1 MKKWMGLSAAL
12 IGGMSA
18 IGMVSEASAQSATL
32 AAVQARG
39 ELACGVTTGVP
50 GFASP
55 NDQNEWT
62 GYDVD
67 ICRAVAAA
75 VLGDAKKVS
84 FKPTTGKTRFT
95 VLSSGE
101 IDVLARN
108 TTWTF
113 SRDTDLKLDFVG
125 VNFYDGQGFIIRKS
139 AGVKSA
145 LELDGASVCIQSGT
159 TTELNLADYFRANNM
174 KFTSI
179 VVEDLGAARQSY
191 EAGRCDAYTTDR
203 SALAAARS
211 TLAKPDDHVIL
222 PEVISKEPLGPLV
235 RHGDNEWGDIVR
247 WTLNTMI
254 IAEEFGLTQSNVDK
268 MRSSTKN
275 PEIRRL
281 LGLEGDM
288 GGMIG
293 LSKDWAYN
301 IIKMVGN
308 LGESYERNVGVNT
321 PIGLVRGVNDLW
333 TRGGLIYAPPM
344 R

>member
-1 MKKWMGLSAAL
+1 M
-12 IGGMSA
+12 MS
-18 IGMVSEASAQSATL
+18 IF
-32 AAVQARG
+32 AVPLPRR
-39 ELACGVTTGVP
+39 CWVTP
-50 GFASP
+50 RK
-55 NDQNEWT
+55 
-62 GYDVD
+62 
-67 ICRAVAAA
+67 CRSSRRPQRYA
-75 VLGDAKKVS
+75 
-84 FKPTTGKTRFT
+84 FT
-95 VLSSGE
+95 ALSSGE
-101 IDVLARN
+101 IDLLARN

-113 SRDTDLKLDFVG
+113 SRDTDLKFEFTG

-191 EAGRCDAYTTDR
+191 EAGRCDTYTTDR
-203 SALAAARS
+203 SALAATRS
-211 TLAKPDDHVIL
+211 TLAKPDDHVVL

-247 WTLNTMI
+247 WALNTMI